1 MAENKNIKLN
11 DEMMAK
17 ATGGDGGQNI
27 PAPKFSEGSQVVMA
41 DDPDLG
47 VWTVVSVEEYCSPED
62 GWLYIIES
70 NNGSGI
76 PIEYLECGL
85 IPA

>member
-1 MAENKNIKLN
+1 MEDNKNIKLN

-17 ATGGDGGQNI
+17 ATGGDGGENI

-62 GWLYIIES
+62 GWLYIIEA

-76 PIEYLECGL
+76 PIEYLERGL

>member
-1 MAENKNIKLN
+1 MADNKNIELN

-17 ATGGDGGQNI
+17 ASGGAGEENI
-27 PAPKFSEGSQVVMA
+27 PAPKFNVGSQVIMA

-47 VWTVVSVEEYCSPED
+47 VWTVINAVEYCSPED
-62 GWLYIIES
+62 GWLYEIES
-70 NNGSGI
+70 NNGSDI
-76 PIEYLECGL
+76 PIEYLERGL

>member
-1 MAENKNIKLN
+1 MADNKNIKLN

-17 ATGGDGGQNI
+17 ASGGVGEENI
-27 PAPKFSEGSQVVMA
+27 PAPKFSVGSQVIMA